1 MNDLKQMI
9 IGVGACCFLLFLMGC
24 GGMRKPAKQSQALP
38 SIFPD
43 YTDVTIPS
51 NIAPLNFMIE
61 GAEHIQA
68 RFLVAEKELLA
79 VYGDEVID
87 IPEDDW
93 KHLLQQTVGKKCR

>member
-43 YTDVTIPS
+43 YTDVTI
-51 NIAPLNFMIE
+51 
-61 GAEHIQA
+61 GCVQ
-68 RFLVAEKELLA
+68 LL
-79 VYGDEVID
+79 GFSSLFHQIS
-87 IPEDDW
+87 
-93 KHLLQQTVGKKCR
+93 HHSTS

>member
-43 YTDVTIPS
+43 YTDDPNS
-51 NIAPLNFMIE
+51 
-61 GAEHIQA
+61 G
-68 RFLVAEKELLA
+68 
-79 VYGDEVID
+79 
-87 IPEDDW
+87 
-93 KHLLQQTVGKKCR
+93 